1 MSKNIKV
8 GDLVF
13 YLKDNKLHSAPVF
26 SIKRVETDSE
36 NERMAIT
43 NDQRHTFIPFGKAG
57 VYYATC
63 HGVFTE
69 DKIFTSKKE
78 LADFIIS

>member
-26 SIKRVETDSE
+26 SINRVETDPE
-36 NERMAIT
+36 NERLAIT
-43 NDQRHTFIPFGKAG
+43 DCQKRTFIPFGNAG
-57 VYYATC
+57 TYYATC

-69 DKIFTSKKE
+69 VFLSRNE
-78 LADFIIS
+78 LADFIIK